1 MLTNNFALVLFVH
14 LIFTSVMTGVIWVIQ
29 IVHYPSFHFIEKEL
43 YTAFQKFHMNKISI
57 IVIPIMLAE
66 LITGMMLFLDKSSK
80 SPFLIVSFVILVL
93 IWLITGVFFS
103 KAHNELMTGY
113 QELVVNQLVVMN
125 WIRTIL
131 WTLRLLLLIIFVH
144 IPLNKWCTL
153 NKD

>member
-1 MLTNNFALVLFVH
+1 MLSNNFVLLGH
-14 LIFTSVMTGVIWVIQ
+14 LIFTSIMTGVIWVIQ

-80 SPFLIVSFVILVL
+80 SPFLIISFVILVL

-103 KAHNELMTGY
+103 KAHNELIAGY
-113 QELVVNQLVVMN
+113 QELVVNQLVAMN
-125 WIRTIL
+125 WIRTLL
-131 WTLRLLLLIIFVH
+131 WTLRLLLLTYFVYLH
-144 IPLNKWCTL
+144 FSK
-153 NKD
+153 

>member
-1 MLTNNFALVLFVH
+1 MLPNNFVLLGH
-14 LIFTSVMTGVIWVIQ
+14 LIFTSIMTGVIWVIQ

-103 KAHNELMTGY
+103 KAHNELIAGY
-113 QELVVNQLVVMN
+113 QELVVNQLVAMN
-125 WIRTIL
+125 WIRTLL
-131 WTLRLLLLIIFVH
+131 WTLRLLLLTCFVYLH
-144 IPLNKWCTL
+144 FSK
-153 NKD
+153 

>member
-1 MLTNNFALVLFVH
+1 MLPNNFVLLGH
-14 LIFTSVMTGVIWVIQ
+14 LIFTSIMTGVIWVIQ

-80 SPFLIVSFVILVL
+80 SPFLIISFVILVL

-125 WIRTIL
+125 WIRTSL
-131 WTLRLLLLIIFVH
+131 WTLRLLLLIGFVH
-144 IPLNKWCTL
+144 LHFNK
-153 NKD
+153 

>member
-1 MLTNNFALVLFVH
+1 MLPNNFVLLGH
-14 LIFTSVMTGVIWVIQ
+14 LIFTSIMTGVIWVIQ

-80 SPFLIVSFVILVL
+80 SPFLIISFVILVL

-125 WIRTIL
+125 WIRTLL
-131 WTLRLLLLIIFVH
+131 WTLRLLLLTCFLYLH
-144 IPLNKWCTL
+144 FSR
-153 NKD
+153 

>member
-1 MLTNNFALVLFVH
+1 MLPNNFVLLGH
-14 LIFTSVMTGVIWVIQ
+14 LIFTSIMTGVIWVIQ

-66 LITGMMLFLDKSSK
+66 LITCMMLLLDKSSK
-80 SPFLIVSFVILVL
+80 SPFLIISFVILVL

-125 WIRTIL
+125 WIRTLL
-131 WTLRLLLLIIFVH
+131 WTLRLLLLTYFVYLH
-144 IPLNKWCTL
+144 FSR
-153 NKD
+153 

>member
-1 MLTNNFALVLFVH
+1 MLPNNFVLLWH
-14 LIFTSVMTGVIWVIQ
+14 LIFTSIMTGVIWVIQ
-29 IVHYPSFHFIEKEL
+29 IVHYPSFHFIEKEM

-66 LITGMMLFLDKSSK
+66 LITGLILFLDKSSK
-80 SPFLIVSFVILVL
+80 SPFLIISFVILVL

-125 WIRTIL
+125 WIRTLL
-131 WTLRLLLLIIFVH
+131 WTLRLLLLTCFVYLH
-144 IPLNKWCTL
+144 FSR
-153 NKD
+153 

>member
-1 MLTNNFALVLFVH
+1 MLPNNFVLLGH
-14 LIFTSVMTGVIWVIQ
+14 LIFTSIMTGVIWVIQ

-80 SPFLIVSFVILVL
+80 SPFLIISFVILVL

-113 QELVVNQLVVMN
+113 QELVVNQLVAMN
-125 WIRTIL
+125 WIRTLL
-131 WTLRLLLLIIFVH
+131 WTLRLLLLTCFVYLH
-144 IPLNKWCTL
+144 FSK
-153 NKD
+153 

>member
-1 MLTNNFALVLFVH
+1 MLSNNFVLLGH
-14 LIFTSVMTGVIWVIQ
+14 LIFTSIMTGVIWVIQ

-80 SPFLIVSFVILVL
+80 SPFLIISFVILVL

-125 WIRTIL
+125 WVRTLL
-131 WTLRLLLLIIFVH
+131 WTLRLLLLTSFVYLH
-144 IPLNKWCTL
+144 FSR
-153 NKD
+153 

>member
-1 MLTNNFALVLFVH
+1 MLPNNFVLLGH
-14 LIFTSVMTGVIWVIQ
+14 LIFTSIMTGVIWVIQ

-57 IVIPIMLAE
+57 IVMPIMLAE
-66 LITGMMLFLDKSSK
+66 LITGIMLFLDKSSK
-80 SPFLIVSFVILVL
+80 SPFLIISFVILVL

-125 WIRTIL
+125 WIRTLL
-131 WTLRLLLLIIFVH
+131 WTLRLLLLTCFVYLH
-144 IPLNKWCTL
+144 FSK
-153 NKD
+153 

>member
-1 MLTNNFALVLFVH
+1 MLPNNFVLLGH
-14 LIFTSVMTGVIWVIQ
+14 LIFTSIMTGVIWVIQ

-80 SPFLIVSFVILVL
+80 SPFLIISFVILVL

-103 KAHNELMTGY
+103 KAHNELIAGY
-113 QELVVNQLVVMN
+113 QELVVNQLVAMN
-125 WIRTIL
+125 WIRTLL
-131 WTLRLLLLIIFVH
+131 WTLRLLLLTCYVYIHFI
-144 IPLNKWCTL
+144 K
-153 NKD
+153 

>member
-1 MLTNNFALVLFVH
+1 MLPNNFVLLGH
-14 LIFTSVMTGVIWVIQ
+14 LIFTSIMTGVIWVIQ

-66 LITGMMLFLDKSSK
+66 LITGMMLFLDKSPK
-80 SPFLIVSFVILVL
+80 SPFLIISFVILVL

-125 WIRTIL
+125 WIRTLL
-131 WTLRLLLLIIFVH
+131 WTLRLLLLTCFVYLH
-144 IPLNKWCTL
+144 FSR
-153 NKD
+153 

>member
-1 MLTNNFALVLFVH
+1 MLPNNFVLLGH
-14 LIFTSVMTGVIWVIQ
+14 LIFTSIMTGVIWVIQ

-66 LITGMMLFLDKSSK
+66 LITGMMLFLDRGSK
-80 SPFLIVSFVILVL
+80 SPFLIISFVILVL

-125 WIRTIL
+125 WIRTLL
-131 WTLRLLLLIIFVH
+131 WTLRLLLLIGFIH
-144 IPLNKWCTL
+144 IHFTK
-153 NKD
+153 

>member
-1 MLTNNFALVLFVH
+1 MLSNNFVLLGH
-14 LIFTSVMTGVIWVIQ
+14 LIFTSIMTGVIWVIQ

-80 SPFLIVSFVILVL
+80 SPFLIISFIILVL

-103 KAHNELMTGY
+103 KAHNELIAGY
-113 QELVVNQLVVMN
+113 QELVVNQLVAMN
-125 WIRTIL
+125 WIRTLL
-131 WTLRLLLLIIFVH
+131 WTLRLLLLTCFIYLHF
-144 IPLNKWCTL
+144 NK
-153 NKD
+153 

>member
-1 MLTNNFALVLFVH
+1 MLPNNFVLLGH
-14 LIFTSVMTGVIWVIQ
+14 LIFTSIMTGVIWVIQ

-66 LITGMMLFLDKSSK
+66 LITGMMIFLDKSSK
-80 SPFLIVSFVILVL
+80 SPFLIISFVILVL

-125 WIRTIL
+125 WIRTLL
-131 WTLRLLLLIIFVH
+131 WTLRLLLLTCFVYLH
-144 IPLNKWCTL
+144 FSR
-153 NKD
+153 

>member
-1 MLTNNFALVLFVH
+1 MLPNNFVLLGH
-14 LIFTSVMTGVIWVIQ
+14 LIFTSIMTGVIWVIQ

-80 SPFLIVSFVILVL
+80 SPFLIISFVILVL

-125 WIRTIL
+125 WIRTLL
-131 WTLRLLLLIIFVH
+131 WTLRLLLLTCFIYLHFSR
-144 IPLNKWCTL
+144 
-153 NKD
+153 

>member
-1 MLTNNFALVLFVH
+1 MLPNNFVLLGH
-14 LIFTSVMTGVIWVIQ
+14 LIFTSIMTGVIWVIQ

-66 LITGMMLFLDKSSK
+66 LITGMMLFLDKSAK

-125 WIRTIL
+125 WIRTLL
-131 WTLRLLLLIIFVH
+131 WTLRLLLLTYFVYLH
-144 IPLNKWCTL
+144 FSR
-153 NKD
+153 

>member
-1 MLTNNFALVLFVH
+1 MLPNNFVLLGH
-14 LIFTSVMTGVIWVIQ
+14 LIFTSIMTGVIWVIQ

-80 SPFLIVSFVILVL
+80 SPFLIISFVILVL

-103 KAHNELMTGY
+103 KAHNELIAGY
-113 QELVVNQLVVMN
+113 QELVVTQLVAMN
-125 WIRTIL
+125 WIRTLL
-131 WTLRLLLLIIFVH
+131 WTLRLLLLTYFVYLH
-144 IPLNKWCTL
+144 FSR
-153 NKD
+153 

>member
-1 MLTNNFALVLFVH
+1 MLPNNFVLLGH
-14 LIFTSVMTGVIWVIQ
+14 LIFTSIMTGVIWVIQ

-80 SPFLIVSFVILVL
+80 SPFLIISFVILVL

-125 WIRTIL
+125 WIRTLL
-131 WTLRLLLLIIFVH
+131 WTLRLLLLTFFVYLH
-144 IPLNKWCTL
+144 FSR
-153 NKD
+153 

>member
-1 MLTNNFALVLFVH
+1 MLPNNFVLLGH
-14 LIFTSVMTGVIWVIQ
+14 LIFTSIMTGVIWVIQ

-66 LITGMMLFLDKSSK
+66 LITGMMLFIDKSSK

-125 WIRTIL
+125 WIRTLL
-131 WTLRLLLLIIFVH
+131 WTLRLLLLIGFVH
-144 IPLNKWCTL
+144 LYFSR
-153 NKD
+153 